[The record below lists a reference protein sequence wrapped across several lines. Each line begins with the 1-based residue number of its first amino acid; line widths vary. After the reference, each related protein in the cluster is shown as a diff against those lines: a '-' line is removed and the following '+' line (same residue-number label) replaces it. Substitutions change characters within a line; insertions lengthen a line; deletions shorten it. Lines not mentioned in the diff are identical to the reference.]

1 MLDFFRQKGLTSVI
15 YGVIIVG
22 MILVFILGFNPS
34 AGKKTGSVSEA
45 CAARVHGSCIEPK
58 AHRAAYRLVFS
69 RGTGTMKQATA
80 SRLVLEGLIERELL
94 GIEASRLGLTVS
106 EEEITDSIF
115 HGFVLVSMPSDQ
127 LQMQMGL
134 GIQDGRVN
142 VGFKDPKTKAFD
154 MKTYERMVKQITG
167 RSPTEFREWQGREI
181 LAAKMRDL
189 IKAPVR
195 VADDEA
201 LDRYKTERTT
211 STVNYAVVRRSWLE
225 KYAIPGEAKDI
236 DAWAKDKTNLTQIKV
251 PVRHILVKF
260 AGEKPEE
267 HDAAKVKAQGIFD
280 RVKKGEDFT
289 KLAKE
294 FSDDPGSKDK
304 GGMYPGEM
312 VEQFVEPFKK
322 AVESVKPGELVP
334 YLVETQFGYHV
345 IRRDEAS
352 KEDIAKAYRQAKS
365 LELSKVVASKI
376 ASDMKS
382 GKSGDDA
389 AKAAIAQYGTVKPAQ
404 PAQPPQPPAPKPA
417 GAAGK
422 GDGGAGDAGASAA
435 ADAGPAAPVYTAET
449 DPERPQLNTS
459 SAFNRG
465 GDPIP
470 AISGEAS
477 SAVTGFAFGAGSKVG
492 DVTTDPIRTDDGF
505 LVVQLKD
512 QKPATKDEFDKE
524 RDQYMQQ
531 LLFAKKAE
539 ALGNYTRR
547 LREAN
552 KAEIKIDDNNVM
564 GAKSDAG
571 ASPNEEEDEG
581 P

>member
-69 RGTGTMKQATA
+69 RGTGSMKQATA
-80 SRLVLEGLIERELL
+80 SRIVLEGLIERELL

-106 EEEITDSIF
+106 EDEITDSIF
-115 HGFVLVSMPSDQ
+115 HGFVLVSLPSDQ
-127 LQMQMGL
+127 IQMQQSL
-134 GIQDGRVN
+134 GIMDGRVN
-142 VGFKDPKTKAFD
+142 VGFKDAKTKQFD

-167 RSPTEFREWQGREI
+167 RSPQEFREWQGREI

-195 VADDEA
+195 VAEDEA

-211 STVNYAVVRRSWLE
+211 STVNYVVVRRSWLE
-225 KYAIPGEAKDI
+225 KYAIPAEQKDI
-236 DAWAKDKTNLTQIKV
+236 DAWSKDKVNLAQIKV

-260 AGEKPEE
+260 PGEKPED
-267 HDAAKVKAQGIFD
+267 HDAAKAKAQGIFD

-312 VEQFVEPFKK
+312 VEQFVEPFKN
-322 AVESVKPGELVP
+322 AVGSVKPGELVP
-334 YLVETQFGYHV
+334 TLVETQFGYHI
-345 IRRDEAS
+345 IRRDDAS
-352 KEDIAKAYRQAKS
+352 KEDILKAYRSSKS
-365 LELSKVVASKI
+365 LELSKTVAAKI
-376 ASDMKS
+376 AADMKA

-389 AKAAIAQYGTVKPAQ
+389 IKAAIAQYATVKPAA
-404 PAQPPQPPAPKPA
+404 PAAPKPA
-417 GAAGK
+417 A
-422 GDGGAGDAGASAA
+422 GAGDAGKGTTAAGDAGA
-435 ADAGPAAPVYTAET
+435 ADAAPAAPVYTADT

-477 SAVTGFAFGAGSKVG
+477 QAVTSFAFGAGSKVG

-505 LVVQLKD
+505 LVVQLKE
-512 QKPATKDEFDKE
+512 QKPATKEEFDKE

-552 KAEIKIDDNNVM
+552 KGEIKIDDNNVM

-571 ASPNEEEDEG
+571 PTNDEDDGEG

>member
-1 MLDFFRQKGLTSVI
+1 MLDFFRQKGLTSII

-69 RGTGTMKQATA
+69 RGTGSMKQATA
-80 SRLVLEGLIERELL
+80 SRIVLEGLIERELL
-94 GIEASRLGLTVS
+94 GIEAARLGLTVS
-106 EEEITDSIF
+106 EDEITDSIF
-115 HGFVLVSMPSDQ
+115 HGMVLVSLPSDQ
-127 LQMQMGL
+127 VQMQQSL

-142 VGFKDPKTKAFD
+142 VGFKDAKTKQFD

-195 VADDEA
+195 VAEDEA

-211 STVNYAVVRRSWLE
+211 STVNYVVVRRSWLE
-225 KYAIPGEAKDI
+225 KYAIPAEQKDI
-236 DAWAKDKTNLTQIKV
+236 DAWSKDKINLAQIKV

-267 HDAAKVKAQGIFD
+267 HDAAKAKAQGIFD

-312 VEQFVEPFKK
+312 VEQFVEPFKN
-322 AVESVKPGELVP
+322 AVGSVKPGELVP
-334 YLVETQFGYHV
+334 NLVETQFGYHI

-365 LELSKVVASKI
+365 LELSKRVAAQI
-376 ASDMKS
+376 AADMKG

-389 AKAAIAQYGTVKPAQ
+389 VKAAIAQYGTVKPA
-404 PAQPPQPPAPKPA
+404 PPPAPKPAA

-422 GDGGAGDAGASAA
+422 GDGGTGDAGASAA

-449 DPERPQLNTS
+449 DPERPQLNAS

-477 SAVTGFAFGAGSKVG
+477 IAVTSFAFGTSSKAG

-505 LVVQLKD
+505 LVVQLKE
-512 QKPATKDEFDKE
+512 QKPATKEEFDKE

-552 KAEIKIDDNNVM
+552 KSEIKIDDNNVM

-571 ASPNEEEDEG
+571 PTPNEEEDEG

>member
-1 MLDFFRQKGLTSVI
+1 MLDFFRQKGLTSII

-69 RGTGTMKQATA
+69 RGTGSMKQATA
-80 SRLVLEGLIERELL
+80 SRIVLEGLIERELL
-94 GIEASRLGLTVS
+94 GIEAERLGLTVS
-106 EEEITDSIF
+106 EDEITDSIF
-115 HGFVLVSMPSDQ
+115 HGFVLVSLPSDQ
-127 LQMQMGL
+127 IQMQQSL
-134 GIQDGRVN
+134 GIADGRIN
-142 VGFKDPKTKAFD
+142 VGFKDAKTKQFD

-167 RSPTEFREWQGREI
+167 RSPNEFREWQGREI

-195 VADDEA
+195 VAEDEA

-211 STVNYAVVRRSWLE
+211 ATVNYVVVRRSWLE
-225 KYAIPGEAKDI
+225 KYAIPAEQKDI
-236 DAWAKDKTNLTQIKV
+236 DAWSKDKVNLAQIKV

-267 HDAAKVKAQGIFD
+267 HDAAKAKAQGIFD

-334 YLVETQFGYHV
+334 NLVETQFGYHV
-345 IRRDEAS
+345 IRRDEAT
-352 KEDIAKAYRQAKS
+352 KEDILKAYRQTKS
-365 LELSKVVASKI
+365 LELSKTVAAKI
-376 ASDMKS
+376 AADMKA

-389 AKAAIAQYGTVKPAQ
+389 VKAAIAQYGIVKAAP
-404 PAQPPQPPAPKPA
+404 PPAPKPA
-417 GAAGK
+417 GAAAAGK
-422 GDGGAGDAGASAA
+422 GDGGAGDAGAAVA

-477 SAVTGFAFGAGSKVG
+477 QAVTSFAFGTSAKAG

-512 QKPATKDEFDKE
+512 QKPATKEEFDKE

-552 KAEIKIDDNNVM
+552 KSEIKIDESNVL

-571 ASPNEEEDEG
+571 PTPSDEEEGEG

>member
-1 MLDFFRQKGLTSVI
+1 MLDFFRQKGLTSII

-69 RGTGTMKQATA
+69 RGTGSVKQATA
-80 SRLVLEGLIERELL
+80 SRIVLEGLIERELL

-106 EEEITDSIF
+106 EDEITDSIF
-115 HGFVLVSMPSDQ
+115 HGYVLVSLPSDQ
-127 LQMQMGL
+127 IQMQQTL
-134 GIQDGRVN
+134 GIGDGRVN
-142 VGFKDPKTKAFD
+142 VGFKDSKTKQFD

-167 RSPTEFREWQGREI
+167 RSPQEFRDWQGREI

-189 IKAPVR
+189 VKAPVR
-195 VADDEA
+195 VAEDEA

-225 KYAIPGEAKDI
+225 KYAIPAEQKDI
-236 DAWAKDKTNLTQIKV
+236 DAWSKDKVNLAQIKV

-267 HDAAKVKAQGIFD
+267 HDAAKAKAQGIFD

-312 VEQFVEPFKK
+312 VEQFVEPFKN
-322 AVESVKPGELVP
+322 AVNSVKPGELVP
-334 YLVETQFGYHV
+334 NLVETQFGYHI
-345 IRRDEAS
+345 IRRDDAS
-352 KEDIAKAYRQAKS
+352 KDDVLKAYRQTKS
-365 LELSKVVASKI
+365 LELSKTVASKI
-376 ASDMKS
+376 AADMKA

-389 AKAAIAQYGTVKPAQ
+389 VKAAIAQYGTVKPAP
-404 PAQPPQPPAPKPA
+404 PAAPKPA
-417 GAAGK
+417 AAK
-422 GDGGAGDAGASAA
+422 GDGGAGDAGAAA
-435 ADAGPAAPVYTAET
+435 VADAGPAAPVYTADT

-477 SAVTGFAFGAGSKVG
+477 QAVTSFAFGTGSKVG

-505 LVVQLKD
+505 LVVQLKE
-512 QKPATKDEFDKE
+512 QKPATKEEFDKE
-524 RDQYMQQ
+524 RDPYMQQ

-547 LREAN
+547 LRDAN
-552 KAEIKIDDNNVM
+552 KSEIKIDDNNVM

-571 ASPNEEEDEG
+571 PTPNEEEDEG

>member
-1 MLDFFRQKGLTSVI
+1 MLNFFRQKGLTSII

-22 MILVFILGFNPS
+22 MILVFVLGFNPS
-34 AGKKTGSVSEA
+34 AGKKLGTVSEA
-45 CAARVHGSCIEPK
+45 CAARIHGSCIEPK
-58 AHRAAYRLVFS
+58 AHRAAYRLIFS
-69 RGTGTMKQATA
+69 RGTGGMKQATA
-80 SRLVLEGLIERELL
+80 SRIVLEGLIERELL
-94 GIEASRLGLTVS
+94 VTEAQRLGLTVS

-115 HGFVLVSMPSDQ
+115 HGFILVSLPSDQ
-127 LQMQMGL
+127 IQMQQGL
-134 GIQDGRVN
+134 GVQDGKVN
-142 VGFKDPKTKAFD
+142 VGFKDPKTKQFD
-154 MKTYERMVKQITG
+154 MKTYERLVKQITG
-167 RSPTEFREWQGREI
+167 RSPTEFREWQSREL

-189 IKAPVR
+189 IRAPVR
-195 VADDEA
+195 VAEDEA

-211 STVNYAVVRRSWLE
+211 ATVNYVVVRRSWLE
-225 KYAIPGEAKDI
+225 KYAIPSEAKDI
-236 DAWAKDKTNLTQIKV
+236 DAWAKDKTNLAAIKV

-267 HDAAKVKAQGIFD
+267 KDAAKAKAQGIFD
-280 RVKKGEDFT
+280 RVKKGEDFG

-322 AVESVKPGELVP
+322 AVESVGPGTLVP
-334 YLVETQFGYHV
+334 NLVETQFGYH
-345 IRRDEAS
+345 IIKRDEAT
-352 KEDIAKAYRQAKS
+352 KDDIAKAYKQTKS
-365 LELSKVVASKI
+365 LELSKQVASKI
-376 ASDMKS
+376 SADMKS

-389 AKAAIAQYGTVKPAQ
+389 IKAAIAQYATVKPA
-404 PAQPPQPPAPKPA
+404 APKPDA
-417 GAAGK
+417 KATAK
-422 GDGGAGDAGASAA
+422 GDAGTGDAGATA
-435 ADAGPAAPVYTAET
+435 ADAAAPAPAYTAET

-477 SAVTGFAFGAGSKVG
+477 QAVTAFSFGSAKTG
-492 DVTTDPIRTDDGF
+492 DVTADPLRTDDGF
-505 LVVQLKD
+505 LVVQLKE

-524 RDQYMQQ
+524 RDQYVQQ
-531 LLFAKKAE
+531 LLFAKKSE

-547 LREAN
+547 LRETS
-552 KAEIKIDDNNVM
+552 KSEIKIDENNVL

-571 ASPNEEEDEG
+571 AAPHEEEDEG